1 MPYRQTTSRIEVS
14 ARSQTCEICVSRL
27 ILSGRRIPA
36 RIDVEAVS
44 CPANIGPF
52 SALTVHSQRL
62 GYIIEV
68 MAQSFQASEH
78 HITLCLR
85 DENDH
90 LVTQSNLALK
100 VKSRE
105 VLK

>member
-1 MPYRQTTSRIEVS
+1 
-14 ARSQTCEICVSRL
+14 
-27 ILSGRRIPA
+27 
-36 RIDVEAVS
+36 
-44 CPANIGPF
+44 
-52 SALTVHSQRL
+52 
-62 GYIIEV
+62 